1 MSLEFADLLLEDSNK
16 TLLTQSCL
24 PNLLE
29 LSLAVNLGLN
39 EVLLGLGLL
48 EGIGLEGCFVSCI
61 AL

>member
-1 MSLEFADLLLEDSNK
+1 LSLEFADLLLEGSIK
-16 TLLTQSCL
+16 TLYIKSCL

-39 EVLLGLGLL
+39 EILLGLGLF
-48 EGIGLEGCFVSCI
+48 ERVGLECCFVSL

>member
-1 MSLEFADLLLEDSNK
+1 MSLEFADFLLEGSIK
-16 TLLTQSCL
+16 TLYIKSCL

-39 EVLLGLGLL
+39 EILLGLGLF
-48 EGIGLEGCFVSCI
+48 ERVGLHCCFVTL